1 MKFDTLSELMEFIE
15 KLRELLLL
23 ETLDIDEN
31 PFFIDRN
38 KFHGINIREKII
50 NGLGMLKF
58 FNGEPIKL
66 VLD

>member
-15 KLRELLLL
+15 HLRELLLL
-23 ETLDIDEN
+23 ENLDIDEN

-38 KFHGINIREKII
+38 KFPGINIREKII

-66 VLD
+66 VHE

>member
-1 MKFDTLSELMEFIE
+1 LIEFIE
-15 KLRELLLL
+15 HLRVLILL

-50 NGLGMLKF
+50 NGLGMLRF
-58 FNGEPIKL
+58 FNGEPIRL
-66 VLD
+66 VRE